1 MIFKLRTTR
10 WVVSFQERKESLGR
24 EKVEKPEMEKE
35 VGAFVKKKKKEKR
48 IIEEIVKG

>member
-1 MIFKLRTTR
+1 M
-10 WVVSFQERKESLGR
+10 VSFQERKESLGR

-35 VGAFVKKKKKEKR
+35 VGAFVKKKKKKEKR